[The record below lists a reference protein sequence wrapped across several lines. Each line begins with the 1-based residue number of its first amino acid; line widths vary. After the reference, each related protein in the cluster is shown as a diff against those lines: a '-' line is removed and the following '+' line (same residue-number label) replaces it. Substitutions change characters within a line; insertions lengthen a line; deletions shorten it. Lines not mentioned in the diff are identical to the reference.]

1 MSFDL
6 ILILALIAVL
16 ILLNAFL
23 SGAEI
28 ALVSCRKSRVKSL
41 ADAGDRRA
49 KTAHR
54 LQAEPERYFA
64 AIQIGITLI
73 GTLAGAVAGESFI
86 AVVSE
91 RFRGMGVP
99 FLVRGAEVLAYAV
112 VVVPLALAMLIL
124 GELVP
129 KSLAVRFAERIAL
142 ASAGAVDLLARVS
155 APVVRLLTVTGNFL
169 IGLLGG
175 KKLPETGFYT
185 EDEIKQIIREGKEK
199 GVFDK
204 TEEALIHS
212 VFRFSE
218 TQVKEIMVPRT
229 DIAALPV
236 EASFSEVM
244 DLAVRDGYSRM
255 PVYRETIDNIIGVL
269 YVKDLLAF
277 WDRRDEFRTEA
288 VLRKAH
294 FVPETKEV
302 SVLLEEFQRQK
313 THMAI
318 IIDEYGGVKG
328 LATLEDLLEEIVGEI
343 EDELDM
349 EPRDILSVGD
359 RTYVVDGRTDIGKVN
374 REIGVSLPEED
385 FETVGGLVLGLFG
398 RLPSEGET
406 TAAGGVKIVV
416 VKRSGNRISK
426 VRMVLPEAIEAGE
439 SVNR

>member
-1 MSFDL
+1 MSYDPL
-6 ILILALIAVL
+6 LILALIALL
-16 ILLNAFL
+16 IFLNAFF

-49 KTAHR
+49 KTVHR

-64 AIQIGITLI
+64 AIQIGMTLI

-86 AVVSE
+86 VGVSE
-91 RFRGMGVP
+91 RLRETGVP
-99 FLVRGAEVLAYAV
+99 FLVRGAEFFAYVV
-112 VVVPLALAMLIL
+112 VVVPLALVMLIM

-142 ASAGAVDLLARVS
+142 ASAGPVDFLARVS
-155 APVVRLLTVTGNFL
+155 APVIRLLTIAGNFL

-236 EASFSEVM
+236 EATFSDVM

-277 WDRRDEFRTEA
+277 WDRRDEFRTEK

-318 IIDEYGGVKG
+318 IIDEYV
-328 LATLEDLLEEIVGEI
+328 
-343 EDELDM
+343 
-349 EPRDILSVGD
+349 LSVGG

-398 RLPSEGET
+398 RLPAEGEET
-406 TAAGGVKIVV
+406 SVGDAKIVV
-416 VKRSGNRISK
+416 AKRAGNRITK
-426 VRMVLPEAIEAGE
+426 VRMMFQPL
-439 SVNR
+439 SVFVINAVYNLLKIS

>member
-1 MSFDL
+1 
-6 ILILALIAVL
+6 
-16 ILLNAFL
+16 
-23 SGAEI
+23 
-28 ALVSCRKSRVKSL
+28 
-41 ADAGDRRA
+41 
-49 KTAHR
+49 
-54 LQAEPERYFA
+54 
-64 AIQIGITLI
+64 
-73 GTLAGAVAGESFI
+73 
-86 AVVSE
+86 
-91 RFRGMGVP
+91 
-99 FLVRGAEVLAYAV
+99 
-112 VVVPLALAMLIL
+112 MLIL

-142 ASAGAVDLLARVS
+142 ASAGPVDFLARVS
-155 APVVRLLTVTGNFL
+155 APVVRLLTITGNFL

-236 EASFSEVM
+236 EAAFSDVM

-255 PVYRETIDNIIGVL
+255 PIYRETIDNIIGVL

-277 WDRRDEFRTEA
+277 WDRRDEFRTEK

-343 EDELDM
+343 EDELDT

-359 RTYVVDGRTDIGKVN
+359 RTYMVDGRTDIGKVN

-398 RLPSEGET
+398 RLPAEGEET
-406 TAAGGVKIVV
+406 SVGDAKIVV
-416 VKRSGNRISK
+416 AKRAGNRITK
-426 VRMVLPEAIEAGE
+426 VRMILPETIETGE
-439 SVNR
+439 SGKR